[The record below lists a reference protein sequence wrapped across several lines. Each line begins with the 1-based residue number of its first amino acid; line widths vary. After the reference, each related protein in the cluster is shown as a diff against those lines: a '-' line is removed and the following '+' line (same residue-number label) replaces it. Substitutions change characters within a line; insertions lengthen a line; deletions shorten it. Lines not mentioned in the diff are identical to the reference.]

1 MSQSETSGREAVS
14 DAAREDRDESS
25 RFAAFYRREQP
36 RLLRFFLRNLGNQA
50 DADELSQETLSR
62 FATASQT
69 TIDVPQAYL
78 TRIATNLLRDHTQR
92 GSTRLARAS
101 TSLDEGLDAPVGLDP
116 FREVQSR
123 RDLARWQG
131 ILSQLHPATLEIF
144 MLNRVEGYSYREIA
158 EAHSLPL
165 WKVQK
170 HMLKAIR
177 LIDANRAAEEA

>member
-1 MSQSETSGREAVS
+1 MSQSETSGRKAAC
-14 DAAREDRDESS
+14 DAAREDRDASFS
-25 RFAAFYRREQP
+25 FAAFYRREQP
-36 RLLRFFLRNLGNQA
+36 RLLRFFFRNLGNHA

-62 FATASQT
+62 FATASQSR
-69 TIDVPQAYL
+69 IDTPQAYL
-78 TRIATNLLRDHTQR
+78 TRIATNLLRDHAQR
-92 GSTRLARAS
+92 GSTRLSRAS
-101 TSLDEGLDAPVGLDP
+101 TSLEEGLNAPVGLDP

-123 RDLARWQG
+123 HELARWQG

-158 EAHSLPL
+158 EARGLPL

-177 LIDANRAAEEA
+177 LIDANRAAEDA